1 MTAEADAD
9 AETITRSAAVLL
21 LLQEVQYPY
30 PLAHRGAELIGVLNE
45 LADSAGFHATGPHWW
60 IAFDEHAR
68 HVDPSGLGAT
78 VPASATPSW
87 GGIRPAGSTAPER
100 QELLPVWDW
109 ALAVCAADGRTRQR
123 ALARESLP
131 LGAHALIPLLV
142 VRCSDWA
149 APVRVAAR
157 TALTD
162 VLTRSG
168 PAELARAAVMA
179 WSCEERQ
186 RGEDAVRIVA
196 GCLADAAPEV
206 WRGLLA
212 DPDHRVRRR
221 ALSAAVD
228 LDRCEPAQLLALAG
242 SDPDVVVARCAAEH
256 LLRSLVPPGT
266 ETRTTSQAETVLR
279 QLLASRVSAVRAVT
293 VTVLRRAQRPDL
305 AEPFTA
311 DRSQQVREI
320 ARWVLRSHRQDPAPV
335 CRARLA
341 RPAREITPGAIAGL
355 AECGDVT
362 GGPAADLVRPHLT
375 HQRPGVRAAV
385 LRALGTM
392 RPPAVTTAE
401 LLAVL
406 EHDPSPRVLRTAAT
420 LLEAASGTIPRQ
432 RLLDLL
438 APGHPAPLRAQAAR
452 ILRAAGTWGRLELDL
467 RLLHDADPGVAAA
480 AQRDLR
486 ACATS
491 AASAHTRPT
500 NEQRQ
505 TLLDLLHDATASV
518 DDKDVRLIRFL
529 LTRTGRP

>member
-1 MTAEADAD
+1 MTADADTD
-9 AETITRSAAVLL
+9 AETITLSAAVLL
-21 LLQEVQYPY
+21 LLQEVRSPY
-30 PLAHRGAELIGVLNE
+30 VLAHRGAELISVLNE
-45 LADSAGFHATGPHWW
+45 LADSAGVRATGPHWW
-60 IAFDEHAR
+60 SAFDEYAR
-68 HVDPSGLGAT
+68 HVDRSGLDAT
-78 VPASATPSW
+78 VPASA
-87 GGIRPAGSTAPER
+87 APER
-100 QELLPVWDW
+100 QKLVPVWDW

-123 ALARESLP
+123 ALALESLP

-149 APVRVAAR
+149 APVRAAAR

-179 WSCEERQ
+179 WSCEERG
-186 RGEDAVRIVA
+186 RGGDAVRIVA
-196 GCLADAAPEV
+196 ACLAGAAPEV

-228 LDRCEPAQLLALAG
+228 LDRCETTQLLSLAG

-256 LLRSLVPPGT
+256 LLRSLVPPGN
-266 ETRTTSQAETVLR
+266 ETPASSQAETVLR
-279 QLLASRVSAVRAVT
+279 RLLDSRVSAVRAVT

-311 DRSQQVREI
+311 DRSEQVREI

-362 GGPAADLVRPHLT
+362 GGMAADLLRPHLT

-392 RPPAVTTAE
+392 RPPAVSAAE
-401 LLAVL
+401 LLAVMD
-406 EHDPSPRVLRTAAT
+406 HDPSPRVQRAAAT

-432 RLLDLL
+432 RLNDLL
-438 APGHPAPLRAQAAR
+438 APGRPAPLR
-452 ILRAAGTWGRLELDL
+452 
-467 RLLHDADPGVAAA
+467 
-480 AQRDLR
+480 
-486 ACATS
+486 S
-491 AASAHTRPT
+491 
-500 NEQRQ
+500 
-505 TLLDLLHDATASV
+505 
-518 DDKDVRLIRFL
+518 
-529 LTRTGRP
+529 